1 MLGEL
6 SVRGRTVGRCKK
18 HADESRRN
26 VRTRGTENTQ
36 TTTHNQG
43 GPPGRPSQ
51 IPSVC
56 SLFPR
61 ALCVRCGSPPFP
73 LLLSQGR
80 YTPTPNT

>member
-51 IPSVC
+51 IPSMC

-61 ALCVRCGSPPFP
+61 ALWFAALPAFAVTEP
-73 LLLSQGR
+73 L
-80 YTPTPNT
+80 YPYP